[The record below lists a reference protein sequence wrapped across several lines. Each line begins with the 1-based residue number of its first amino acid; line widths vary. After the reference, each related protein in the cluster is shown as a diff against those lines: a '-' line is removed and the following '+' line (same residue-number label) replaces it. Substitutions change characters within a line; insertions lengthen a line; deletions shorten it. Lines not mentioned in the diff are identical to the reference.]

1 MQCIRTYAT
10 AAKMATKELGL
21 RLTWYLTG
29 TIRPDT
35 QVGMPP
41 EVAAKAL
48 EEGIA
53 MVPKLKKDMEDGK
66 ITSAN
71 IQFVFHNPI
80 PLPIAG
86 LSPGHRQSSTP
97 TCDSIDYRTTNT
109 KSRGEPHATRKR
121 DGTTDPEHYE
131 IHYGKGD
138 LKGSNR
144 LGSAHLYMDG
154 RLKFSKELLG
164 TVLVALPGTKP
175 QETNLLPAPA
185 SPSTEQEGA
194 DSSKKA

>member
-1 MQCIRTYAT
+1 
-10 AAKMATKELGL
+10 MATKELGL

-29 TIRPDT
+29 TIRPDA

-41 EVAAKAL
+41 EIAAKAL
-48 EEGIA
+48 EDGFA
-53 MVPKLKKDMEDGK
+53 MVPKLRKDIEDGK

-71 IQFVFHNPI
+71 IQFVFHNQFLCLLQAYLQGIVNIQRPHAT
-80 PLPIAG
+80 LSTIA
-86 LSPGHRQSSTP
+86 
-97 TCDSIDYRTTNT
+97 TTNT
-109 KSRGEPHATRKR
+109 ESRGEPHATRKR

-185 SPSTEQEGA
+185 SPSTEQEEA
-194 DSSKKA
+194 ESSKKA

>member
-1 MQCIRTYAT
+1 MQGLRTYAT

-29 TIRPDT
+29 TIRPDA

-41 EVAAKAL
+41 EIAAKAL
-48 EEGIA
+48 EDGFA
-53 MVPKLKKDMEDGK
+53 MVPKLRKDIEDGK

-71 IQFVFHNPI
+71 IQFVFHNQFLCLLQAYLQGIVNIQRPHAT
-80 PLPIAG
+80 LSTIA
-86 LSPGHRQSSTP
+86 
-97 TCDSIDYRTTNT
+97 TTNT
-109 KSRGEPHATRKR
+109 ESRGEPHATRKR

-185 SPSTEQEGA
+185 SPSTEQEEA
-194 DSSKKA
+194 ESSKKA

>member
-1 MQCIRTYAT
+1 MQSLRTYAT

-48 EEGIA
+48 EEGFA
-53 MVPKLKKDMEDGK
+53 MVPKLKKDIEDGK

-71 IQFVFHNPI
+71 IQSVSHRPAPLTLCRPI
-80 PLPIAG
+80 SKKYFTFDA
-86 LSPGHRQSSTP
+86 
-97 TCDSIDYRTTNT
+97 TCDSIEHRTTNT

-175 QETNLLPAPA
+175 HETNLLPAPA
-185 SPSTEQEGA
+185 SPSSEQEGA